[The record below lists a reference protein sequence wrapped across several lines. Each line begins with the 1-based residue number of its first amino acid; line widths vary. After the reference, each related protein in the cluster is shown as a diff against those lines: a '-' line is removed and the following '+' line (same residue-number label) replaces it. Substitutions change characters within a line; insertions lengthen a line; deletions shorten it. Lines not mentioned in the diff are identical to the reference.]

1 MNNSRESE
9 EIYQIYQEGIFD
21 RVGARLKGIGNTKF
35 FGGTGYNAGKAESFK
50 GKFYARIIKDIDK
63 FLKEVQTMG
72 NIRSIADFEQKY
84 PDMANKIS
92 CMADAVGHTTQLTV
106 QCSGNNQNN
115 TTPPPLPNPTTP
127 PPLPNPTTPPPN
139 PNPTTPP
146 PNPNPTT
153 PTPTTPPPST
163 PKPKKPV
170 PSPVK
175 RKKRQVVRKATTII
189 VNAVGSNVNLGNQKI
204 QSQVLNNKNI
214 RSQIA
219 KDLKN
224 NGLNVDDK
232 TINAVIKAALK
243 ANKKP

>member
-72 NIRSIADFEQKY
+72 NIRSVADFEQKY
-84 PDMANKIS
+84 PEMANKIA

-115 TTPPPLPNPTTP
+115 TTPPPIPTTP
-127 PPLPNPTTPPPN
+127 PPIPTTPKPI
-139 PNPTTPP
+139 PT
-146 PNPNPTT
+146 
-153 PTPTTPPPST
+153 T

-170 PSPVK
+170 PAPVK